1 MMSLGGY
8 IESAACGTV
17 DTQDAKGGECAV
29 GSDGGV
35 SEAD

>member
-1 MMSLGGY
+1 MSLGGY

-17 DTQDAKGGECAV
+17 DTQDAVDDECAA